1 VESSE
6 NMQTRGHLVTISIFS
21 VGTAIYDWKFL
32 HDIVKILCLCLMVD
46 DRAVHG
52 WLAIPAR

>member
-6 NMQTRGHLVTISIFS
+6 NMHTRGHLVTISIFS
-21 VGTAIYDWKFL
+21 VGTAIYDWKFM

-46 DRAVHG
+46 DRAV
-52 WLAIPAR
+52 RT